1 VPAPLPTLR
10 SLRFVEIKSIS
21 APVCV
26 FGPGDRPHSSL
37 TSVSLA
43 IEGVGAPTRRSARIA
58 PGGVSG
64 LLRTMRCTCD
74 APRAFRRANKHLRA
88 YALPTARTDQ
98 DLFVPG
104 RFTRAPPVG
113 KVASTSPAGALPLPA
128 LTNASGRRPSN
139 LDRDRMHVGEFHYKV
154 NQRHRRSRDGDRP
167 RTDCAKQRAAA
178 LTRFPLLWWRR
189 TVPSHKVVMGWTMSP
204 SRKPAR

>member
-1 VPAPLPTLR
+1 MTSSYCLNQN
-10 SLRFVEIKSIS
+10 SI

-26 FGPGDRPHSSL
+26 FGPGVRPHSSS
-37 TSVSLA
+37 SVSPDR
-43 IEGVGAPTRRSARIA
+43 GGRRADKAQGPDCSGRDVRIA
-58 PGGVSG
+58 PDDEV
-64 LLRTMRCTCD
+64 LCA

-104 RFTRAPPVG
+104 RFARAPPVG

-139 LDRDRMHVGEFHYKV
+139 LDRDGRNIVTLWVKS
-154 NQRHRRSRDGDRP
+154 RRISLP
-167 RTDCAKQRAAA
+167 E
-178 LTRFPLLWWRR
+178 
-189 TVPSHKVVMGWTMSP
+189 
-204 SRKPAR
+204 